1 MTKNDIINLIAKNR
15 WVENIIANIAGDAD
29 DLLNDLSQDIYL
41 SLMEKDDDK
50 VIKLYNDNQLKFFIT
65 RMVLNNVHSKNSP
78 YWMQYKRFTNNMN
91 ELGDYADEW

>member
-41 SLMEKDDDK
+41 SLMEKDEDK

-91 ELGDYADEW
+91 ELGDYADE